1 MLLSHNSTCTSGFVL
16 FMRFYDFVAGVECE
30 IARCEWPDGRPKQG
44 HVQEAARE
52 VRCLS
57 PLLLFHSNM
66 TLPG

>member
-52 VRCLS
+52 VRYLS
-57 PLLLFHSNM
+57 PLLL
-66 TLPG
+66 